1 MKVAIVGKGTS
12 AIITALHLVAE
23 GHSPTIFY
31 DPDIPHLKVG
41 ESTTVGIGKLINK
54 VLKIN
59 TAELCER
66 GICSL
71 KTGVKF
77 IDWGV
82 GKEFYS
88 NFEYHIAF
96 QFDTIKFNAF
106 INEEL
111 EKRKLVEYIPERVDS
126 HEVINNQYIVVNDR
140 QFNFIIYCTGWSEE
154 DEYYPVYLNTVNSAV
169 LYTQNSLDVD
179 STYTI
184 HRATE
189 DGWQFGLPFPKE
201 NKTKCGYL
209 YDKNLITKEKVIKK
223 LDGYEITGQ
232 IDWTPKYSKKLII
245 NKFCAYNG
253 NRLFFH
259 EPLQALTLHYYDY
272 AAELITDYLRRGNV
286 TSYIECNQKYQ
297 KEFWTYQLTLAMHYR
312 FGSIHDTMYWNR
324 VKKDSNVLLESH
336 SLGREEIYE
345 KSIMTDY
352 FHNTNYSKIGI
363 FEHIGG
369 RDIYYGLSGKNFDE
383 CKQKYIN
390 EWECFR

>member
-12 AIITALHLVAE
+12 AIITALELISD

-31 DPDIPHLKVG
+31 DDSIPHLKVG
-41 ESTTVGIGKLINK
+41 ESTTVNIGKLINR
-54 VLKIN
+54 VLRIN
-59 TAELCER
+59 TSELCEK

-71 KTGVKF
+71 KSGVKF

-88 NFEYHIAF
+88 NFEHRLAF
-96 QFDTIKFNAF
+96 QFDTVKFNHF
-106 INEEL
+106 IHTEL
-111 EKRKLVEYIPERVDS
+111 EKRKLVEYIPERVTE
-126 HEVINNQYIVVNDR
+126 HEVINNQYITVNGR
-140 QFNFIIYCTGWSEE
+140 QFNFIVYCTGWSEN

-169 LYTQNSLDVD
+169 LYTQDGLDID

-189 DGWQFGLPFPKE
+189 DGWQFGLPFPRD

-209 YDKNLITKEKVIKK
+209 YDRNLISKEEVTKK

-232 IDWTPKYSKKLII
+232 IDWTPKYAKKVIV

-272 AAELITDYLRRGNV
+272 AAELIKNYLKRGNV
-286 TSYIECNQKYQ
+286 TSYIESNHLYQ

-312 FGSIHDTMYWNR
+312 FGSIHSTPYWNR
-324 VKKDSNVLLESH
+324 VKEDANNLFNTYYTGRLE
-336 SLGREEIYE
+336 EYE
-345 KSIMTDY
+345 RNIMTDY
-352 FHNTNYSKIGI
+352 FHNTNYSKVGI

-369 RDIYYGLSGKNFDE
+369 RDIYYGLTGKSFED
-383 CKQKYIN
+383 CQRQYIE